1 MIVHAYEKMI
11 ADDINQVANKEIYFK
26 PDEIMREPDS
36 IATGIIGKFV
46 SWACRPTNIMP
57 ISIARNCLKQFPA
70 DWVSE
75 KIKQTVFN
83 SIDINDYWDYRRLLE
98 ITEIISADLL
108 KWAITLGEKSDDF
121 DIIEAVSDFKERIQT
136 YYSSN

>member
-1 MIVHAYEKMI
+1 MHAYEKRI

-36 IATGIIGKFV
+36 IATDIIGKLV
-46 SWACRPTNIMP
+46 SWACQPTHIML
-57 ISIARNCLKQFPA
+57 ISIARDCLKQFPT

-98 ITEIISADLL
+98 ISEIISIDLL
-108 KWAITLGEKSDDF
+108 KWAITLGEKSDDL
-121 DIIEAVSDFKERIQT
+121 DIIEAVNDFKERIQT
-136 YYSSN
+136 C